1 MQKKLL
7 SIIEQGGY
15 PDFKSLYQEQ
25 GYEVTVL
32 HSMRKAMSFIKK
44 NHPDIIVAE
53 FNVQTDFRDRTSNL
67 ESLLATVEHST
78 GKTGNFSAAVIVF
91 YEKDNQMQLDKLKV
105 AFSNFHPLPFP
116 IDTGELKNSLV
127 LGTP

>member
-15 PDFKSLYQEQ
+15 PDFKPLYQEQ

-32 HSMRKAMSFIKK
+32 HNMRKAMSFIKK
-44 NHPDIIVAE
+44 NHPDVIVAE

-78 GKTGNFSAAVIVF
+78 GKTGNSNATVIVF
-91 YEKDNQMQLDKLKV
+91 YEKDNQSQLDKLKV
-105 AFSNFHPLPFP
+105 AFSNFHALAFP
-116 IDTGELKNSLV
+116 VDTSELKDKL
-127 LGTP
+127 LLDE